1 MYERRA
7 GEPLS
12 VSEHH
17 FQAAFDFRTGA
28 VKDEI

>member
-1 MYERRA
+1 MDGRRA

-17 FQAAFDFRTGA
+17 FQATSDFRAGA